1 MAQVFGRRPL
11 IAESLVRFKTRPC
24 RIGGCERR
32 TGTDVT
38 VITALCISVSLKIF
52 TVVYF
57 NKYICILEWS
67 NPRTAPGLPV
77 YGTEQ
82 QQERRCS
89 GQHRFH
95 KWS

>member
-1 MAQVFGRRPL
+1 M
-11 IAESLVRFKTRPC
+11 
-24 RIGGCERR
+24 IGGCERR

-38 VITALCISVSLKIF
+38 MNTSPFIYVSLKIF

-57 NKYICILEWS
+57 NNYICILEWS

-89 GQHRFH
+89 GQHRFR
-95 KWS
+95 SGS

>member
-1 MAQVFGRRPL
+1 MAQVVGRRPL
-11 IAESLVRFKTRPC
+11 IAESRVRFKTRPC
-24 RIGGCERR
+24 RIGGGERR

-38 VITALCISVSLKIF
+38 VTTSLCISVSLEIS
-52 TVVYF
+52 TVIYF
-57 NKYICILEWS
+57 NYNFILEWS

-89 GQHRFH
+89 G
-95 KWS
+95 